1 MKSQALLPKTENF
14 LKEINHLIERAGAT
28 TDEVT
33 LARWVKE
40 AQQLI
45 DKGID
50 QIGGYILLF
59 AIALFRRDVR
69 QLKKNYQQAI
79 TKGVSDDPLI
89 YINYFNCLIK
99 LGYISAGF
107 DIVLTASKIFFNN
120 LKVISESIDYAIF
133 AGHYKLAQEL
143 IGKFHK
149 LSPNNQLPE
158 EELVDF
164 AQKRNLNEA
173 EIQKYISIAMEVFHH
188 LQNPAKVIIKM
199 RGEIFADEESEW
211 TQLGIWIDNISVEE
225 LADITFNLCDALAEE
240 NFSLEITSQFLVSYH
255 LWERTL

>member
-1 MKSQALLPKTENF
+1 MKLQALPKTEK
-14 LKEINHLIERAGAT
+14 LIKEINHLIERAGAT

-45 DKGID
+45 DNGID

-59 AIALFRRDVR
+59 TIAIFRRDVR
-69 QLKKNYQQAI
+69 QLKQNYQQAI
-79 TKGVSDDPLI
+79 GVSDNPFI
-89 YINYFNCLIK
+89 YINYFKSLIS
-99 LGYISAGF
+99 LGYISADF
-107 DIVLTASKIFFNN
+107 DIVLAASKIFLNN
-120 LKVISESIDYAIF
+120 LNVISESIDYAIS

-143 IGKFHK
+143 IEKFYK

-158 EELVDF
+158 EEIVAF

-188 LQNPAKVIIKM
+188 LQNPAKIIIKTES
-199 RGEIFADEESEW
+199 EIFADEESEW
-211 TQLGIWIDNISVEE
+211 IQLGIWIDNISVEE

-240 NFSLEITSQFLVSYH
+240 NFSLETTSQFLVSYH